1 MIFFY
6 KKEKFK
12 KKRKNIF
19 SLIIFFFFII
29 QFIYGHNVFYNLIDA
44 RNKSVLY
51 IYIYEFVEINISLNL
66 LIPYVL
72 VYSSF
77 KKKNQEFLI

>member
-1 MIFFY
+1 MKYYLQHLLMIFFY

-51 IYIYEFVEINISLNL
+51 IYIYMNL
-66 LIPYVL
+66 
-72 VYSSF
+72 
-77 KKKNQEFLI
+77 